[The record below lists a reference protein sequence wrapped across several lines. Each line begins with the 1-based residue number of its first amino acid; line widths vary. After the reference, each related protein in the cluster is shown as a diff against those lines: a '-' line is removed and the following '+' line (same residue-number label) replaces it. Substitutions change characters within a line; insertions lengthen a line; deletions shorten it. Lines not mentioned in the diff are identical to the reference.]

1 MLLTGT
7 FKRSVDEKQRIA
19 IPKKLR
25 SAFLDTTK
33 ATTETASKSNTKAGL
48 FIAPG
53 TDGSLA
59 IYTEESFSRLAEK
72 LSDGSPTGQDR
83 RAFSRMFY
91 ARAQRV
97 EMDGQGRVRIDPELV
112 KLAGLQ
118 SECVLVGVGDRLE
131 LWDASRWEKYQAEQ
145 QAKFDELAEGA
156 FRSDG

>member
-25 SAFLDTTK
+25 TAFL
-33 ATTETASKSNTKAGL
+33 ATTNSETETTSTSKAGL

-72 LSDGSPTGQDR
+72 LSGGSPTGQDR

-97 EMDGQGRVRIDPELV
+97 EMDGQGRIRIDPELV

-131 LWDASRWEKYQAEQ
+131 LWDASRWEKYQEEQ
-145 QAKFDELAEGA
+145 QAKFDELA
-156 FRSDG
+156 

>member
-25 SAFLDTTK
+25 TAFARTTK
-33 ATTETASKSNTKAGL
+33 STTETASESKPKAGL

-72 LSDGSPTGQDR
+72 LAAGSPTGQDR
-83 RAFSRMFY
+83 RAYSRMFY

-97 EMDGQGRVRIDPELV
+97 EMDGQGRIRIDPELV

-118 SECVLVGVGDRLE
+118 DECVLVGVGDRLE
-131 LWDASRWEKYQAEQ
+131 LWDASRWEQYQSEQ
-145 QAKFDELAEGA
+145 QAKFDELAENA
-156 FRSDG
+156 FRSD